1 VEGTGL
7 IGGVTFSL
15 YKDSQGG
22 SPLWLETQNGETDK
36 NGHYIVMLGST
47 TSHGLPADLF
57 DSGEA
62 RWLGVPTGGAS

>member
-1 VEGTGL
+1 VKALTGTV
-7 IGGVTFSL
+7 GVTFSL

-22 SPLWLETQNGETDK
+22 SPLWLETQNVQTEK

-47 TSHGLPADLF
+47 SVQGLPADLF

-62 RWLGVPTGGAS
+62 CWLGVQPGGAS

>member
-1 VEGTGL
+1 MKTLTGTV
-7 IGGVTFSL
+7 GVTFSL

-22 SPLWLETQNGETDK
+22 SPLWLETQNVQTEK

-47 TSHGLPADLF
+47 SSQGLPADLF

-62 RWLGVPTGGAS
+62 RWLGAQPGGAS